1 MVGIVRRPNPAATDQ
16 RFVVVPRSPA
26 DIRVLA
32 PASAVLRT
40 ALPGQAATLPVTP
53 GAPATVAGVP
63 GSTGP
68 ASADVASLAGLAG
81 RSVRVGGLVVAVD
94 STGLAFD
101 DGTGT
106 ARLELAGDARPLLS
120 LLSLGDLGEA
130 VPLAGDD
137 VEAAGAAA
145 LETTGA
151 GDVTVA
157 GSPPPALTGG
167 SAVAPM
173 TAGADR
179 SPRSRRPERPSS
191 LFAVAATGARS
202 GFASRDA
209 LPSWVLRLAWRR
221 APFRRAPLRR
231 VPQTSPWRWHHL
243 PRSHGRTRSWVTRH
257 GSCGNPLDA
266 PWRRGLPLREFAPP
280 RICRLRESC
289 TRWLRRTRIAGT
301 GRAPGEGP
309 VDVHRDEREAPGV
322 AEAYCVKCKAKRE
335 MKNAQHITMKNG
347 KPAAQGTCPVCGTK
361 MFRIGG

>member
-40 ALPGQAATLPVTP
+40 ALPGQAATLPGTP

-120 LLSLGDLGEA
+120 LLSLGDAIGAAGIVQPGAPPRIRVAAAADLVRLGDLGEA

-157 GSPPPALTGG
+157 GSPPPALAGG

-173 TAGADR
+173 TAGAG
-179 SPRSRRPERPSS
+179 SIAALAAAGAA
-191 LFAVAATGARS
+191 LFAVRRRRDRREVRVRIARRLAELGAPFGVAAGSVPAGPSAARS
-202 GFASRDA
+202 ADFTVAM
-209 LPSWVLRLAWRR
+209 
-221 APFRRAPLRR
+221 
-231 VPQTSPWRWHHL
+231 
-243 PRSHGRTRSWVTRH
+243 
-257 GSCGNPLDA
+257 
-266 PWRRGLPLREFAPP
+266 APP
-280 RICRLRESC
+280 AQIARPDPIVGDPARIVRE
-289 TRWLRRTRIAGT
+289 
-301 GRAPGEGP
+301 
-309 VDVHRDEREAPGV
+309 
-322 AEAYCVKCKAKRE
+322 
-335 MKNAQHITMKNG
+335 
-347 KPAAQGTCPVCGTK
+347 PA
-361 MFRIGG
+361 

>member
-1 MVGIVRRPNPAATDQ
+1 
-16 RFVVVPRSPA
+16 
-26 DIRVLA
+26 
-32 PASAVLRT
+32 
-40 ALPGQAATLPVTP
+40 
-53 GAPATVAGVP
+53 
-63 GSTGP
+63 
-68 ASADVASLAGLAG
+68 
-81 RSVRVGGLVVAVD
+81 VGGLVVAVD

-120 LLSLGDLGEA
+120 LLSLGDAIGAAGIVQPGALPRIRVAAAADLVRLGDLGEA

-179 SPRSRRPERPSS
+179 PPRSRRPERPSS

-221 APFRRAPLRR
+221 APFRRAPLRG

-257 GSCGNPLDA
+257 GSCGNRLDA